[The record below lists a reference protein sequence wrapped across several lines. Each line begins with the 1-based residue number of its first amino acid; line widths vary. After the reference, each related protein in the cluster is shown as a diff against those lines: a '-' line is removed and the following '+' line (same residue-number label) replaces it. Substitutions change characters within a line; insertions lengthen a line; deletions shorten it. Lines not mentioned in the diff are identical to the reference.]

1 MTQHD
6 DPNEGQETGESQ
18 GWPEPDRPAVTGARV
33 LVTGAT
39 GGLGRVVTQILIKAG
54 FQVVAVD
61 LSKYQLDR
69 LEDRIDEPDRLCG
82 YTADLSNSEDVRILF
97 ARIQEE
103 QGPLDGVAHLV
114 GGYHGGTSIDETSD
128 ETYDHMLDLN
138 LRSSF
143 LVTREAVRW
152 LRPRGGGSI
161 VLISSAAALQGTG
174 AAGASVYAA
183 AKAGVAALAEAV
195 AAENKTWGI
204 RVNAILPALIR
215 TQANVD
221 AMPGAQHYRWVT
233 PEELGETIRFLL
245 SPAASGITGAL
256 IKASA
261 RL

>member
-1 MTQHD
+1 M
-6 DPNEGQETGESQ
+6 NELTTPLTENAQPQESAALATG
-18 GWPEPDRPAVTGARV
+18 PRV

-39 GGLGRVVTQILIKAG
+39 GGLGRAVTAILVQSG
-54 FQVVAVD
+54 FRVIAVD
-61 LSKYQLDR
+61 LSKYHLDR
-69 LEDRIDEPDRLCG
+69 LEERLDNPENLAC
-82 YTADLSNSEDVRILF
+82 YTADVTSIDDVRILF
-97 ARIQEE
+97 TRIQEE
-103 QGPLDGVAHLV
+103 YGALDGVAHLV
-114 GGYHGGTSIDETSD
+114 GGYHGGTSIDETLD
-128 ETYDHMLDLN
+128 ETYDQMLDLN

-161 VLISSAAALQGTG
+161 VLISSAAAIPGTG
-174 AAGASVYAA
+174 APGAAVYAA

-204 RVNAILPALIR
+204 RVNALQPTLIK

-221 AMPGAQHYRWVT
+221 AMPGAEHFRWVT

-245 SPAASGITGAL
+245 SPVSSGITGAL

>member
-1 MTQHD
+1 MTQQD
-6 DPNEGQETGESQ
+6 EQDESNETDEASAWQLN
-18 GWPEPDRPAVTGARV
+18 DRPVATGARI

-39 GGLGRVVTQILIKAG
+39 GGLGRVVTQTLVKAG
-54 FQVVAVD
+54 FQVIAVD
-61 LSKYQLDR
+61 QSKYQLDR
-69 LEDRIDEPDRLCG
+69 LEERIDVPERLCG
-82 YTADLSNSEDVRILF
+82 YTADLSNAEDVRILF

-114 GGYHGGTSIDETSD
+114 GGYHGGTSIDETTD
-128 ETYDHMLDLN
+128 EIYDHMLDLN

-204 RVNAILPALIR
+204 RVNALLPALIR

-221 AMPGAQHYRWVT
+221 AMPGAEHYRWVT